1 MVKKKTP
8 KEPGAAPAAPVTGG
22 EKKKVRSFAERQA
35 ALAREQEE
43 LATKGRERAAGH
55 LKRAKLSVEKAVAST
70 AVDLSALLQALTD
83 AIEAVE
89 APTAESE
96 AEAS

>member
-8 KEPGAAPAAPVTGG
+8 KEPGAAPTAPAAGG

-43 LATKGRERAAGH
+43 LASKGRERAAGH
-55 LKRAKLSVEKAVAST
+55 LKRAKMSVDKATNST
-70 AVDLSALLQALTD
+70 AVDLSALQQALTE

-96 AEAS
+96 AEES